1 MNKTIKLILSILIC
15 QAAGI
20 LGSLFTI
27 SSVDTW
33 YSELAKPFFSPP
45 NWVFGP
51 AWITLYTLMGI
62 SLYILWEKKAKLK
75 LFFAQLIFNAAW
87 TPIFFGLRQPV
98 PALVEIIIL
107 WFLILLTIIQ
117 AWKKSAWA
125 AYLLLPYIAWVS
137 FAILLNAAIVV
148 LN

>member
-1 MNKTIKLILSILIC
+1 MKKILKLILSIIIC

-20 LGSLFTI
+20 LGSFFTI
-27 SSVDTW
+27 TSVNTW

-45 NWVFGP
+45 NWLFGP

-62 SLYILWEKKAKLK
+62 SLYLLWEKRAKLK

-87 TPIFFGLRQPV
+87 TPIFFGLKKPLL
-98 PALVEIIIL
+98 ALTELSIL
-107 WFLILLTIIQ
+107 WFLILFTIIQ
-117 AWKKSAWA
+117 ARKTSKAA
-125 AYLLLPYIAWVS
+125 AYLLIPYIAWVS
-137 FAILLNAAIVV
+137 FAFALNFAIVM